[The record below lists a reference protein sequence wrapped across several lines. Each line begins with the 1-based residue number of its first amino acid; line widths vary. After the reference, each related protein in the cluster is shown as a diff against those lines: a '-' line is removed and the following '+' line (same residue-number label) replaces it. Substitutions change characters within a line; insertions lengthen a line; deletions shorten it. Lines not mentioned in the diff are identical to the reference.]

1 MRAALLHIDMVGMGT
16 IDMPFMMA
24 PLFDD
29 ADADIEGMPAA
40 ERIELACAGETVV
53 VEVELDSIVAMDII
67 EVEVEVEVE
76 LDIIVAMDI
85 IEVEVL
91 LPQLLPL
98 HMLPLPLLGGQL
110 LPLHIML
117 LLGGQLLPL
126 HIMLL
131 LGGQL
136 LPLHM
141 LLLLL
146 GGQLMP
152 LHMLLLLLGGQLLPL
167 HMLPL
172 LLLGGQLLPL
182 HMLPLSLLPLLS
194 TMTSVVTSIEMDSE
208 SMKVIRGPA
217 TIALL

>member
-1 MRAALLHIDMVGMGT
+1 LLHIDMVGMGT
-16 IDMPFMMA
+16 IDMPFMIA

-126 HIMLL
+126 H
-131 LGGQL
+131 
-136 LPLHM
+136 M

-172 LLLGGQLLPL
+172 LLLGGQVLPL

>member
-1 MRAALLHIDMVGMGT
+1 LLHIDMVGMGT

-29 ADADIEGMPAA
+29 ADADIEGMGALIIIGAAEPVDIAMPA
-40 ERIELACAGETVV
+40 ERIEEACAGETVV

-67 EVEVEVEVE
+67 EDEVEVE

-98 HMLPLPLLGGQL
+98 HIMLLLLGGQLLPLHIMLLLLGGQLLPLHIMLLLGGQL

-141 LLLLL
+141 LS
-146 GGQLMP
+146 
-152 LHMLLLLLGGQLLPL
+152 LPL
-167 HMLPL
+167 PL
-172 LLLGGQLLPL
+172 
-182 HMLPLSLLPLLS
+182 LLS

>member
-1 MRAALLHIDMVGMGT
+1 MVGIGT

-29 ADADIEGMPAA
+29 ADADIEGMDALIIIGAAEPVDIAMPAA

-67 EVEVEVEVE
+67 EDEVEVELDIIVAMDIIEVEVEVEVE
-76 LDIIVAMDI
+76 LDIIVAVDI

-98 HMLPLPLLGGQL
+98 HMLPLLLGGQL
-110 LPLHIML
+110 M
-117 LLGGQLLPL
+117 
-126 HIMLL
+126 
-131 LGGQL
+131 
-136 LPLHM
+136 PLHM
-141 LLLLL
+141 LPLLL

-152 LHMLLLLLGGQLLPL
+152 LHMLLLLL
-167 HMLPL
+167 
-172 LLLGGQLLPL
+172 LGGQLLPL
-182 HMLPLSLLPLLS
+182 HMSPLLLLLS

>member
-1 MRAALLHIDMVGMGT
+1 VRAALLHIDMVGMGT

-53 VEVELDSIVAMDII
+53 VEVELDSIVAIDII

-98 HMLPLPLLGGQL
+98 HMLPL
-110 LPLHIML
+110 L

>member
-1 MRAALLHIDMVGMGT
+1 LLHIDMVGMGT
-16 IDMPFMMA
+16 IDMPFIMA

-29 ADADIEGMPAA
+29 ADADIEGMLAA

-67 EVEVEVEVE
+67 EDEVEVEVELDIIVAMDIIEVEVEVE

-98 HMLPLPLLGGQL
+98 HMLPL
-110 LPLHIML
+110 
-117 LLGGQLLPL
+117 
-126 HIMLL
+126 
-131 LGGQL
+131 
-136 LPLHM
+136 
-141 LLLLL
+141 LL

-167 HMLPL
+167 HMLLLLGGQLLPLHML